1 MSSQMSSLTGLDF
14 HYPLLAIL
22 AILKIEENPT
32 HGNETQEPAAP
43 VCCNSGCIVCV
54 LDFPEL
60 FAATVKETTGSEA
73 RPSDLLA
80 MLEAIE
86 AAEET
91 ADRLLLST
99 PESD

>member
-1 MSSQMSSLTGLDF
+1 VTLSESPDVILTGLDF
-14 HYPLLAIL
+14 HHP
-22 AILKIEENPT
+22 ILKIEETPT
-32 HGNETQEPAAP
+32 HRNKTQEPAAP
-43 VCCNSGCIVCV
+43 VCCNSGCTICV

-60 FAATVKETTGSEA
+60 FSTTVTETTGSEA